1 MSAATAAAD
10 RPSNAPEAC
19 VGPASA
25 EAGKA
30 SACDGCPNQ
39 SACASGEG
47 RKVDPAVAEV
57 QQRLAEVKHKI
68 LVLSGKGGVGQCGR
82 RAALLITI
90 AVHSRRPWRQWP
102 GEDDRVLMV
111 LFLHLVC

>member
-1 MSAATAAAD
+1 MSAAAAAAD

-82 RAALLITI
+82 RAVLLITRP
-90 AVHSRRPWRQWP
+90 AVASVARQ
-102 GEDDRVLMV
+102 GRSCAHVA
-111 LFLHLVC
+111 LFSGVCL